1 MELQSPETM
10 KLFGSTKKL
19 IDNTINGKNIASFW
33 VVEVVLVKF
42 NLADNQYYQK
52 SDILETS
59 LRKAQQILYL
69 SAKCLTK

>member
-52 SDILETS
+52 SDIL
-59 LRKAQQILYL
+59 
-69 SAKCLTK
+69 